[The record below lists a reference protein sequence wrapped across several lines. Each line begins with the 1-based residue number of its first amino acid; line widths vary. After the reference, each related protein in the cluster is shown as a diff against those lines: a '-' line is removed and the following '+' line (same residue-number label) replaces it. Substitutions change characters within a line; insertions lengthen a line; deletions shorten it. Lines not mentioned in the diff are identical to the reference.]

1 MLVWFLFFLHMCLT
15 CFLNKLAWCLQAN
28 VFSQLWHVQK
38 LLSRPLICPATALSC
53 PLCSACRVV
62 CKVLCE
68 NVSKMHVNV
77 CSEPSEYAPTLMH
90 EAYLRLI
97 HIYLRHMHA
106 CWPAAVPLQVI
117 IHSPFLMWSSTGSA
131 TACCVCKQLA
141 FLLLTFTVKP
151 RVCGGSAE
159 KSRGRSSKTL
169 PKLSEVANT
178 HTDTLSSC
186 HWRYWLGNQVLS
198 RIILTFALLLLL
210 TPQTYRILHH
220 RENYGRSKLALTFSH
235 CNM

>member
-1 MLVWFLFFLHMCLT
+1 MQWA
-15 CFLNKLAWCLQAN
+15 KW
-28 VFSQLWHVQK
+28 
-38 LLSRPLICPATALSC
+38 ICMA
-53 PLCSACRVV
+53 
-62 CKVLCE
+62 
-68 NVSKMHVNV
+68 
-77 CSEPSEYAPTLMH
+77 APTLMH

-97 HIYLRHMHA
+97 HIYLQHMHA

>member
-1 MLVWFLFFLHMCLT
+1 MCLKCMWMCAVSQVNMHGRT
-15 CFLNKLAWCLQAN
+15 HFNAWSLSAAHSYLSAAHACMLAR
-28 VFSQLWHVQK
+28 S
-38 LLSRPLICPATALSC
+38 
-53 PLCSACRVV
+53 CSAAGNHT
-62 CKVLCE
+62 LT
-68 NVSKMHVNV
+68 VSNV
-77 CSEPSEYAPTLMH
+77 CHRVLFANSLHSY
-90 EAYLRLI
+90 
-97 HIYLRHMHA
+97 
-106 CWPAAVPLQVI
+106 CWCSLWSHVI
-117 IHSPFLMWSSTGSA
+117 W
-131 TACCVCKQLA
+131 
-141 FLLLTFTVKP
+141 
-151 RVCGGSAE
+151 VCGGSAE